1 MKIKGTRIRVVKGDI
16 TEQDVEAIVNAA
28 NNRLIMG
35 GGVAG
40 AIRKKGGPSIQ
51 KEATALGPI
60 AIGEAVVTGGGRLKA
75 RYVIH
80 AATMGMDFKTD
91 ETKIRAATR
100 NSLKRAEEKKITS
113 VAFPALGCGVGGFTP
128 EKAARVMIEEVIRHL
143 ETPSALKEVVF
154 VLFDANT
161 FSAFERAISEHLEYT
176 EGKTQCN
183 PIPTVDVIIE
193 MDDGI
198 VLIRRKNPPY
208 GWAIPGGFVD
218 YGESLEEAVVRE
230 AKEETGLDLE
240 GLRQFHTYSDPT
252 RDPRG
257 HTIST
262 VFVARGRGIPKASDD
277 AEELRIFNRENLPE
291 ELAFD
296 HKKIIDDYFKAKL
309 ETGSNFLKR

>member
-1 MKIKGTRIRVVKGDI
+1 
-16 TEQDVEAIVNAA
+16 
-28 NNRLIMG
+28 
-35 GGVAG
+35 
-40 AIRKKGGPSIQ
+40 
-51 KEATALGPI
+51 
-60 AIGEAVVTGGGRLKA
+60 
-75 RYVIH
+75 
-80 AATMGMDFKTD
+80 
-91 ETKIRAATR
+91 
-100 NSLKRAEEKKITS
+100 
-113 VAFPALGCGVGGFTP
+113 
-128 EKAARVMIEEVIRHL
+128 MIEEVIRHL